1 MLKVRIKEFFL
12 GDLLPVLLVSLL
24 SISVVTTINFFKIP
38 MNKYFSILII
48 FTVPVFIMHGICYLD
63 NRKINNTLGRIF
75 QDILFVCILFLF
87 ASLSLNITNQFF
99 RIGSSLNLITV
110 IIFSTIIS
118 ELIFVLTVVLPLK
131 LKRI

>member
-1 MLKVRIKEFFL
+1 MLKVRIKEFSL
-12 GDLLPVLLVSLL
+12 VNVLPALLASLL
-24 SISVVTTINFFKIP
+24 SISIVTTINLFNIP
-38 MNKYFSILII
+38 INEYFSILVI

-63 NRKINNTLGRIF
+63 NRKVNNTLGRIF
-75 QDILFVCILFLF
+75 QDILFVCVLFLL